1 MSQNSSA
8 LTLIFILGIFH
19 DKMQVPTR
27 NAFIRDVDCRPT
39 PVETVCSGGV
49 MVVMVMVVVVVVV
62 VTLIV

>member
-19 DKMQVPTR
+19 DKNSSPNKKR
-27 NAFIRDVDCRPT
+27 IHPRCRLYRPT

-49 MVVMVMVVVVVVV
+49 MVVLVMVVVVVVV
-62 VTLIV
+62 LVVV